1 MKTII
6 RNFTSMFRKFV
17 TANLLNLLGLSL
29 AFASFFVIMTQVY
42 YDLGYNKSFTEHE
55 KLFRLTLKL
64 GPGMED
70 YGVTL
75 PRPLVEQ
82 MAAASPH
89 ITGYGIE
96 EGWTR
101 IDQFLVGDQEYSLNL
116 VYGINDFLSVFK
128 PTVICGDLKGLNQ
141 LPNIVLP
148 RSEAMRIF
156 GTANAVGK
164 TLKYKWE
171 DSWIY
176 NVCAVIEDYPENNF
190 LHGISFIGIN
200 SNEGNYQN
208 WNYQA

>member
-17 TANLLNLLGLSL
+17 SANLLNLLGLSL

-55 KLFRLTLKL
+55 KLFRLTMKL

-82 MAAASPH
+82 LAAASPH
-89 ITGYGIE
+89 IKGYGIE

-101 IDQFLVGDQEYSLNL
+101 IDQFLVDDQEYSLNL
-116 VYGINDFLSVFK
+116 VYGGQYRAAPF
-128 PTVICGDLKGLNQ
+128 
-141 LPNIVLP
+141 
-148 RSEAMRIF
+148 RSHAHLWHCQCS
-156 GTANAVGK
+156 G
-164 TLKYKWE
+164 
-171 DSWIY
+171 
-176 NVCAVIEDYPENNF
+176 
-190 LHGISFIGIN
+190 
-200 SNEGNYQN
+200 QN
-208 WNYQA
+208 LEIQMGG